1 MSSLKGYFI
10 QYKFILPKEIK
21 HSSYTYQ
28 KLFRAI
34 YGYTQNVSKGGGKVY
49 KYYRKGVL
57 SEVPFLRPGKNSVI
71 IPTSA
76 FNPLITFLKT
86 GKNPTHYWKT
96 KGDWKAVYYMDEK
109 QVSESDVVSALEALL
124 SRLRLSGDSGD
135 LKLVDQVDYLL
146 ENSGKQGTKALIEA
160 TLKGAEPLVSS
171 EWFASYYKQSDILSS
186 FFEKYKKLKQL
197 L

>member
-1 MSSLKGYFI
+1 MSSLKGYFV

-49 KYYRKGVL
+49 KYCRKGVL

-76 FNPLITFLKT
+76 FNQLITFLKT
-86 GKNPTHYWKT
+86 GKNPTHYWKS

-124 SRLRLSGDSGD
+124 SRLHLPGDSGD
-135 LKLVDQVDYLL
+135 LKLVDQVEYLL
-146 ENSGKQGTKALIEA
+146 ENSDKQGAKALIEA
-160 TLKGAEPLVSS
+160 TLTGAEPLVSS
-171 EWFASYYKQSDILSS
+171 EWFASYYKQSDMLSS